1 MNDKILDL
9 YKEVD
14 TEKKILEVENNALKE
29 KMAKD
34 IVTELNFDNSFN
46 EYYTTRVHK
55 KPLKMR
61 MTAFFKKLFSSF

>member
-9 YKEVD
+9 YKEAD
-14 TEKKILEVENNALKE
+14 TEKKILEAENNALKE

-61 MTAFFKKLFSSF
+61 MKAFFKKLFSSF